1 MNVVTLYDSG
11 SMAVNG
17 RNVAILFRNLVPGD
31 FSTREFYTVLRLAD
45 NERAPIEFSNTH
57 LGTLVELVRN
67 YPHRLLP

>member
-17 RNVAILFRNLVPGD
+17 RNVAILHRFKVPGN
-31 FSTREFYTVLRLAD
+31 FNTREYFTILHLA
-45 NERAPIEFSNTH
+45 NSAPIEFSNTH
-57 LGTLVELVRN
+57 LGTLVELIRN